1 MPVARLE
8 IGAAGHRVPRPAERP
23 ERNENQTLH
32 FKHPPAL
39 KNRSKNPSA
48 RRCGL
53 PASRVYP
60 ISGPALSGLRKI
72 FPDASGTALP
82 GRVRRVFHD
91 L

>member
-1 MPVARLE
+1 M
-8 IGAAGHRVPRPAERP
+8 
-23 ERNENQTLH
+23 
-32 FKHPPAL
+32 